1 MLTFKYLMQSPA
13 SVLCLIAIDI
23 FLRQTSRSVRAGSK
37 LSTATTACCSPHSVR
52 QRCKD
57 FSRRPHHYSCRPL
70 QHHYQSAS
78 TSFSYQRGC
87 TPHHRQASVSST
99 TSPTPWSTCT
109 GYQSANASNSSCAHW
124 LASASA
130 AQRRPTWP
138 TCVSLCR
145 RCLVGGRTHLRS
157 AIHCDLVIPRT
168 RLARYGPRSFA
179 VSGSSNLEQSAA

>member
-57 FSRRPHHYSCRPL
+57 FSPRPHHYSCRPL
-70 QHHYQSAS
+70 QQCTVRRHHYQSAS

-145 RCLVGGRTHLRS
+145 WCPVRS
-157 AIHCDLVIPRT
+157 H
-168 RLARYGPRSFA
+168 
-179 VSGSSNLEQSAA
+179 SSAFCH